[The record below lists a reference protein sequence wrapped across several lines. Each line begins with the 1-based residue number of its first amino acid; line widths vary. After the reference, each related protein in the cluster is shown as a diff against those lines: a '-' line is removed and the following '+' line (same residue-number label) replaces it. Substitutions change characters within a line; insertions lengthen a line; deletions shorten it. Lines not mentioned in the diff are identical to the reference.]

1 MRSKTLVLTLL
12 IVALL
17 VTGCAAAAPAAAVV
31 EEPAAQVVETVPAA
45 EQVSAP
51 VVVLAEDIPT
61 DYDDAAN
68 IRSQLAYGI
77 LKLDGTANAVTA
89 DQAAALL
96 PLWQA
101 VLLFSSDT
109 TTASAELTAVQ
120 DQIAQTLTPEQ
131 FQAILTMR
139 ITNTELNTYYGE
151 LGIVVSTPEPG
162 MVPGSKKNMSE
173 EDRQATRAAAQAS
186 GVETGRGQASRTAL
200 IDKVIEY
207 LQSR

>member
-1 MRSKTLVLTLL
+1 MRSKKWILTLM
-12 IVALL
+12 IAALL
-17 VTGCAAAAPAAAVV
+17 VTGCAAAAPAAAGV
-31 EEPAAQVVETVPAA
+31 EEPVAQAAVTVPGA
-45 EQVSAP
+45 EYVSEP
-51 VVVLAEDIPT
+51 VVVLAEDLPI

-77 LKLDGTANAVTA
+77 LKLDGTPNAITSE
-89 DQAAALL
+89 QAAALL

-101 VLLFSSDT
+101 VQLFSSDP

-139 ITNTELNTYYGE
+139 ITNTELNAYYGE
-151 LGIVVSTPEPG
+151 LGITVSTPEPG

-186 GVETGRGQASRTAL
+186 GIETGRGQASRTAL

-207 LQSR
+207 LLSH